1 MSFAH
6 NLKNTASSLQ
16 QGAKSAS
23 VSLGQRLLRFF
34 SGLLLGLVLAL
45 IVQEFAQSGTL
56 MLVFFTVLFTA
67 IIYRLLQ
74 PLKIFHI
81 FVFDVICI
89 LVATLLR
96 MYIIIAP

>member
-1 MSFAH
+1 MSFTH
-6 NLKNTASSLQ
+6 NLKNAASNLQ
-16 QGAKSAS
+16 QGAKNAS

-34 SGLLLGLVLAL
+34 SSLLLGLVLSL
-45 IVQEFAQSGTL
+45 IIQEFAQSGTL
-56 MLVFFTVLFTA
+56 MLIFFTALFTM
-67 IIYRLLQ
+67 IIYRLLR